1 MKNKKLIIGMAI
13 GLAILI
19 AAFATTF
26 FIQEGKR
33 NEKLNDTGSSVSD
46 NADANE
52 QESKMSISVTI
63 VYKDKTQK
71 IFDIKTNEKYLSDAL
86 FQEGLVTKEEHN
98 GSGMYTVIDGVK
110 ADYSVDQSW
119 WCVTKDGAMTNYG
132 MDDLILSNGDKY
144 EITYTIS

>member
-19 AAFATTF
+19 AAFAIAF

-52 QESKMSISVTI
+52 QEAKMNISVTI

-71 IFDIKTNEKYLSDAL
+71 VFDIKTNEKYLSDAL
-86 FQEGLVTKEEHN
+86 FQEGLVAEEEHN

-110 ADYSVDQSW
+110 ADYNVDQSW
-119 WCVTKDGAMTNYG
+119 WCVTQDGNMTNYG